1 MTTASCMVQSDRTY
15 ERRRDMNTLVN
26 NGLKALACGTAA
38 VAITLAMSLSFVQS
52 TAVVH
57 NTPFVAA
64 TPWMAKLSVQPGHT
78 WFGQPHPAVLVD

>member
-1 MTTASCMVQSDRTY
+1 
-15 ERRRDMNTLVN
+15 MNTLIN

-57 NTPFVAA
+57 NTRITA
-64 TPWMAKLSVQPGHT
+64 TPSMARLSVQPTHA
-78 WFGQPHPAVLVD
+78 WFGQPQPAVLVD

>member
-1 MTTASCMVQSDRTY
+1 
-15 ERRRDMNTLVN
+15 MNTLVN

-57 NTPFVAA
+57 NSTP
-64 TPWMAKLSVQPGHT
+64 TSTSWMAKLSVQPDHA
-78 WFGQPHPAVLVD
+78 WFGQPQPAVLVD